1 MAATFRVYSNSLQ
14 ERFAKS
20 RKKVQIFGGGFA
32 NGKTANS
39 VVQKILPI
47 AKDYPGAEILVARS
61 TYPKLNDTIRKEFLK
76 WCPPQWIKSF
86 PRSANSSNT
95 CTLVN
100 GTTISFRY
108 IQQQGKNE
116 ESSTS
121 NLLSAT
127 YDLIVVDQM
136 EDPEIVEK
144 DFLDLLGRLRGNA
157 EYIGDDPT
165 MPKTG
170 PRWICLTLNPTRN
183 WCYKKLIKPL
193 HHYLKTGVV
202 TDELLCRRNTDNHLP
217 TLDSAGKPQLLIELF
232 EGSTYE
238 NKENL
243 GEDFIQALESS
254 YRGQMRDRFLL
265 GLWGA
270 YEGLIYPEFEE
281 TTHMVSRQVA
291 ERYLDSI
298 RNKGYE
304 ISWLEG
310 YDYGLAAE
318 SCYLHS
324 FVDPYG
330 NIIILD
336 GFYRKEYMIG
346 KQVEEIRSI
355 RNKYDSPVDGNIDAD
370 PAIFRRG
377 PGGTNLIG
385 RTVAD
390 ILWDYGD
397 GIRVRRGN
405 NAIINGI
412 TKVQEYLSLMKM
424 HKNPFTNEYGAPHV
438 YVVDDMEFIAEEFN
452 SYMWNSNN
460 QSGDKEDKP
469 KLGQKDH
476 AMDTIKYMLSRRPK
490 ISKLNPHPLPKRND
504 YSQWQEY
511 DDDVQQMSA
520 HRYG

>member
-1 MAATFRVYSNSLQ
+1 M
-14 ERFAKS
+14 
-20 RKKVQIFGGGFA
+20 I
-32 NGKTANS
+32 
-39 VVQKILPI
+39 
-47 AKDYPGAEILVARS
+47 
-61 TYPKLNDTIRKEFLK
+61 NDT
-76 WCPPQWIKSF
+76 
-86 PRSANSSNT
+86 
-95 CTLVN
+95 
-100 GTTISFRY
+100 TINFRY
-108 IQQQGKNE
+108 IQQQGKGE

-144 DFLDLLGRLRGNA
+144 DFDDLLGRLRGNA
-157 EYIGDDPT
+157 EYIGDDPS

-170 PRWICLTLNPTRN
+170 PRWLILTLNPTRN
-183 WCYKKLIKPL
+183 WCYKKLVKPL

-202 TDELLCRRNTDNHLP
+202 TDELLCRRNIDNHAP
-217 TLDSAGKPQLLIELF
+217 MLDSAGKPDLLIDLF

-270 YEGLIYPEFEE
+270 YEGLIYTEFDE
-281 TTHMVSRQVA
+281 TTHMVGRDVA

-298 RNKGYE
+298 RNEGYE

-318 SCYLHS
+318 SCYLNC
-324 FVDPYG
+324 FVDPHG

-336 GFYRKEYMIG
+336 GFYKKEYQLG
-346 KQVEEIRSI
+346 EQIREVKAI
-355 RNKYDSPVDGNIDAD
+355 RDKYGTPYSHHIESD

-377 PGGTNLIG
+377 AGGTHLVG
-385 RTVAD
+385 RSVAD
-390 ILWDYGD
+390 ILWDHGD
-397 GIRVRRGN
+397 GLMVRRGN
-405 NAIINGI
+405 NNIINGI
-412 TKVQEYLSLMKM
+412 TKVQEYVAPMKM
-424 HKNPFTNEYGAPHV
+424 HRNPFTKVHGAPHI
-438 YVVDDMEFIAEEFN
+438 YIVDDLEFIAEEFN
-452 SYMWNSNN
+452 SYMWNTHN
-460 QSGDKEDKP
+460 QSGEREDKP

-476 AMDTIKYMLSRRPK
+476 AMDVIKYMLSRRPA
-490 ISKLNPHPLPKRND
+490 ISKINPHPLPMRPD
-504 YSQWQEY
+504 YNAWQEL
-511 DDDVQQMSA
+511 DDNVEPVSA